1 MATLCSKRTDAPEAQ
16 PEEQETRG
24 DARAGTLASRGTG
37 LWWLWLVSDQ
47 AMIGTR
53 RPDQA
58 AARPGDEV
66 ARSWALADLA
76 LNGTDS

>member
-1 MATLCSKRTDAPEAQ
+1 MQAPASQ
-16 PEEQETRG
+16 APASQAAHG
-24 DARAGTLASRGTG
+24 DTRAGTPAPHGTG

-53 RPDQA
+53 RSSPA
-58 AARPGDEV
+58 AAQPGDEV